1 MRWLNI
7 LLLLILLG
15 LQFRL
20 WVGAGSW
27 ADVAAL
33 SDKIELQA
41 QKNESL
47 HSRNQL
53 LEGEIISLKSGLDAI
68 EERARNDLGMIKRD
82 ETFYLIVDPE

>member
-7 LLLLILLG
+7 LLLLVLLG
-15 LQFRL
+15 LQYRL

-33 SDKIELQA
+33 GDKIELQA
-41 QKNESL
+41 QKNERL
-47 HSRNQL
+47 RSRNQL
-53 LEGEIISLKSGLDAI
+53 LEGEVISLKSGIDAI